1 MHAVRSFLL
10 VALLSLISSAA
21 ARTDPLHPA
30 LHGGHLS
37 RPSVH
42 RPLSRSPRALLRA
55 RQAIAL
61 PPPQAVAARRAAD
74 DAARV
79 QGLERV
85 RRAVGVVGEEVGRR
99 AERVRRSAGGA
110 WEGVTAREEGQA
122 LHDILFRLLQI
133 LSSSSDF
140 NSPSSIVPLYAADA
154 PVVALAARPAAA
166 LAAVGARP
174 SASPHPP
181 AAPDPPAALRTLLA
195 LLSSRIASPLAEV
208 LPALP
213 PAERDALRALLA
225 EMGDEVRV
233 LAASAGG
240 QVHFGAEADG
250 GEVDL
255 EMQLEGLMA
264 RMGGNG
270 TRV

>member
-122 LHDILFRLLQI
+122 L
-133 LSSSSDF
+133 
-140 NSPSSIVPLYAADA
+140 
-154 PVVALAARPAAA
+154 
-166 LAAVGARP
+166 
-174 SASPHPP
+174 P